1 MTKTEEQII
10 HDIERRIGWERDSE
24 DFPNWYVGITANPDD
39 RLFNDHNVNKDDK
52 GDWICRQAADIQVA
66 REVERYFIEKHRTKG
81 GPGGGDDRSLFV
93 YAYRM
98 SSHTK
103 QDV

>member
-1 MTKTEEQII
+1 MTKTKDQII
-10 HDIERRIGWERDSE
+10 KCIEYYVGWKRDPE
-24 DFPNWYVGITANPDD
+24 DFPNWYGGITANPKE
-39 RLFNDHNVNKDDK
+39 RLFNDHNVNEDDK
-52 GDWICRQAADIQVA
+52 NDWIWERAESDKVA
-66 REVERYFIEKHRTKG
+66 REVENHLKKRGMQG

-93 YAYRM
+93 YAYRV